1 VAPTSNPTK
10 LVYAGQSPAG
20 RRRDNVVRQDERTL
34 LPEAQATGEPADGV
48 RQATGEA
55 ADRVRQA
62 AGHPTNR
69 VRQPTRHPTNGV
81 RQAAGHPTNRVG
93 DTTDD
98 AAHRAGFRRRGLGR
112 RVRAGQYR
120 APTT

>member
-1 VAPTSNPTK
+1 
-10 LVYAGQSPAG
+10 
-20 RRRDNVVRQDERTL
+20 VVRQDERTL

-81 RQAAGHPTNRVG
+81 RQAAGHPPTALV
-93 DTTDD
+93 TP
-98 AAHRAGFRRRGLGR
+98 
-112 RVRAGQYR
+112 
-120 APTT
+120 PTTLPTGPGFGVADLGVEYEPVSTEHPRPDRQGVHPQPTPVG

>member
-1 VAPTSNPTK
+1 MAPTSNPTK

-69 VRQPTRHPTNGV
+69 V
-81 RQAAGHPTNRVG
+81 G